1 MLQGACKLT
10 IPKEFEKTL
19 TVLSF
24 TFLFSIVL
32 TSFIILAGISNF
44 TQIDNQ
50 TMEIIIFLV
59 ALMFAI
65 IIYNLIIN
73 GIIIIGWFKKK
84 QYNREYH
91 KVIDRD
97 IFSCHV
103 KRESFLCDEK
113 FRFCPV
119 CGMKINEVSL
129 N

>member
-91 KVIDRD
+91 KELILKP
-97 IFSCHV
+97 II
-103 KRESFLCDEK
+103 L
-113 FRFCPV
+113 
-119 CGMKINEVSL
+119 
-129 N
+129 